1 MAILGFRAEKGHAAR
16 IKRHGRREGVGEGTG
31 AEASCG
37 LPLRGGDSG
46 AWEQLAPRVGVGAL
60 ASSMVMWARPRASWA
75 SAYWAVYAR
84 MWVAGEHECELGRVA
99 R

>member
-1 MAILGFRAEKGHAAR
+1 MSLGFCTHGRVAH
-16 IKRHGRREGVGEGTG
+16 IKQHGRREGAGEGTG

-37 LPLRGGDSG
+37 LPLRGGGSG

-75 SAYWAVYAR
+75 SAYWAVYACMR
-84 MWVAGEHECELGRVA
+84 VAGERECELGRVA